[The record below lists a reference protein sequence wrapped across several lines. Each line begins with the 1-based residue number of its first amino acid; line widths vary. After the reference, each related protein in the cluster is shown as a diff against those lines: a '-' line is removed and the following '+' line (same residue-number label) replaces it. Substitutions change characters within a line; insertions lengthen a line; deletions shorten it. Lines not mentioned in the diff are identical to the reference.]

1 MGTRKKPD
9 SGPGLT
15 DHDLLLTIHFLL
27 RPAAVALHA
36 VNSTHIPS
44 LTSKHTL
51 KNTQALGTQKQ
62 EESVPH
68 SVEA

>member
-15 DHDLLLTIHFLL
+15 DHDLLFTVHFLL
-27 RPAAVALHA
+27 RPAAVALHS

-51 KNTQALGTQKQ
+51 KKYTNSWEPRNKKKMWL
-62 EESVPH
+62 SF
-68 SVEA
+68 EA